1 MAPAPLPDLSLSRSA
16 SDRQGARR
24 GDDGLLE
31 ALWKDDATRV
41 LRVHD
46 GRTPVARDDDGEG
59 GQRGGGPR
67 LALVPPSHVPSGA
80 PHGVR
85 VLLGTGPDGT
95 WYVAEE
101 VADPSLD
108 PGGGDDWA
116 DLRTLGAELDAL
128 EAGLL
133 TQAVAVLRW
142 HAVHPRCPRCGA
154 PTAVEEAGWVRRC
167 TADGS
172 QHFPRTDP
180 AVIMSVVDADDRLL
194 LGHNDMWPAKRY
206 STLAGFVEPGESLE
220 AAVRREVLEEVG
232 IEVGDVDYLG
242 NQPWPFPASLMLGF
256 RGTAVSTQVLTDD
269 VEITDARWFT
279 REELAAA
286 VRDGDVLLPPPV
298 SIARRIIEQWYGGP
312 LEDAGGVWR

>member
-24 GDDGLLE
+24 GDAGLLE
-31 ALWKDDATRV
+31 RLWADDAVRV
-41 LRVHD
+41 VRVHD
-46 GRTPVARDDDGEG
+46 GRTPVTRDGDGG
-59 GQRGGGPR
+59 PDGQPR
-67 LALVPPSHVPSGA
+67 LALVPPSHVPGGA

-85 VLLGTGPDGT
+85 VLLGTDPDGT
-95 WYVAEE
+95 WYVAQE

-142 HAVHPRCPRCGA
+142 HAVNPRCPRCGA
-154 PTAVEEAGWVRRC
+154 PTSVEQAGWVRKC

-172 QHFPRTDP
+172 EHFPRTDP

-220 AAVRREVLEEVG
+220 SAVRREVLEEVG

-256 RGTAVSTQVLTDD
+256 RGTAVSTDVVTDD
-269 VEITDARWFT
+269 VEITDARWFS
-279 REELAAA
+279 REELVAAL
-286 VRDGDVLLPPPV
+286 RDGDVLLPPPV
-298 SIARRIIEQWYGGP
+298 SIARRIIEHWYGGS